1 MPARSEQLSPLQQRY
16 DSDIS
21 WLVKDFRMEIL
32 PRLADRG
39 LEFIEPENAAGVIAA
54 EEFFSGPGLKG
65 VNGHKFHTSYAE
77 ASAGEDIAEL
87 VRGIENLTKDDAIAR
102 LLELEEGHEKTF
114 FEIGG
119 VLSAI
124 QKRKWFEPFASL
136 DEWVENNTALSRSKA
151 RALSQIY
158 DSVVASG
165 VKWADVKHL
174 EWTKLNAIAGLL
186 NAGNADHWIEVA
198 SNHNRA
204 EIKQLVQEHV
214 ARSAGRKPKSATAA
228 RVKTFKF
235 SDDQIIRVQAGID
248 RAKKMAGAED
258 DSAALE
264 IVCGAYADQ
273 QVSVELYWVEERL
286 LTFISGIDA
295 GEGIKFRDAFHAFN
309 AKFDLIESTG
319 RAGLAELIPL
329 PVSFPAPPAG

>member
-1 MPARSEQLSPLQQRY
+1 LRIVARIERRTDEGMPARSEQLSPLQQRY

-158 DSVVASG
+158 DSVVTSG

-228 RVKTFKF
+228 PWGFIGWERGSSPISADLMRTRV
-235 SDDQIIRVQAGID
+235 
-248 RAKKMAGAED
+248 
-258 DSAALE
+258 
-264 IVCGAYADQ
+264 
-273 QVSVELYWVEERL
+273 
-286 LTFISGIDA
+286 
-295 GEGIKFRDAFHAFN
+295 
-309 AKFDLIESTG
+309 
-319 RAGLAELIPL
+319 
-329 PVSFPAPPAG
+329 